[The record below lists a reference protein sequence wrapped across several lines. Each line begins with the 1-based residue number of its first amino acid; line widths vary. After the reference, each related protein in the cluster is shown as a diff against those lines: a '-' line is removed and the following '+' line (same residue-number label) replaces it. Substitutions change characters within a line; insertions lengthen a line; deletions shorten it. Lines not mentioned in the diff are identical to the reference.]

1 MLSLQNF
8 SKSYGDT
15 LVLSIGNLSFDHGIY
30 WIKGEN
36 GTGKTSFFR
45 SLAGIIPCKGTIQ
58 FNDGI
63 SLHRNPVAYRQYVN
77 YGEAEPLYPG
87 FLTAR
92 DLMRFVG
99 KTKGTAVQ
107 QQDLLAT
114 DFGIDT
120 YYDNPCDTYSSGML
134 KKLSLALALLGNA
147 RVIIL
152 DEPLITLDEH
162 ARNTLLNIVH
172 TRVREQGT
180 IFLVSTHQPL
190 DDTTAVTQAYRI
202 YNKTLSPL

>member
-15 LVLSIGNLSFDHGIY
+15 LVLSIDSLSFAQGIY

-45 SLAGIIPCKGTIQ
+45 SLAGLIPCKGTVQ

-63 SLHRNPVAYRQYVN
+63 SLHQNPITYRQCVN

-99 KTKGTAVQ
+99 KTKGTSVQ

-114 DFGIDT
+114 EFGINT

-152 DEPLITLDEH
+152 DEPLITLDEN
-162 ARNTLLNIVH
+162 ARNTLLGIVH
-172 TRVREQGT
+172 KRVHDQGT
-180 IFLVSTHQPL
+180 TFLVSTHQPL
-190 DDTTAVTQAYRI
+190 EDSTIITQAYRI
-202 YNKTLSPL
+202 HNKTLLPL